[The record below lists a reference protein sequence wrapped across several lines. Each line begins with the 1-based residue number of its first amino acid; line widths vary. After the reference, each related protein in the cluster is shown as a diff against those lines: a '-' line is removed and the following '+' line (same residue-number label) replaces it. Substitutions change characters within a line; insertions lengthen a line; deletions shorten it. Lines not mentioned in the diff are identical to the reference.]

1 MKTPF
6 QLETLE
12 KAYAGL
18 LSLTFFILFFSC
30 SISRLFY
37 CSIFLFLVFSW
48 ELPVGDYEGGVVG
61 EVGIVGLTIADV
73 VLSPAVE
80 GQEGV
85 AGKEVAKGIGVAGF
99 SSGGAQVGF
108 YGICN
113 STI

>member
-1 MKTPF
+1 MEAEAENNDVKKEKNNNDNNNNNNNNNNESNNKIGNSSECLSKHKRQMKTLF

-12 KAYAGL
+12 KAY
-18 LSLTFFILFFSC
+18 
-30 SISRLFY
+30 
-37 CSIFLFLVFSW
+37 
-48 ELPVGDYEGGVVG
+48 
-61 EVGIVGLTIADV
+61 ADV

-85 AGKEVAKGIGVAGF
+85 AGKEATKGSGVAGF
-99 SSGGAQVGF
+99 SDGGAQVGF